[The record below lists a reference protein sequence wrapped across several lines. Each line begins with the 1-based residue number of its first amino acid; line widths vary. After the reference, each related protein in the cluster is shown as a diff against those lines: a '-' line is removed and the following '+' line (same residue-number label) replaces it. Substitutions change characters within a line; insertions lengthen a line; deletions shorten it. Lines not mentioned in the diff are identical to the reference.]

1 MVTSFPASLSLNPS
15 LSPPPFSATNTQL
28 SFSSPFPPIRFPACR
43 SSRTK
48 PSSLCGKGVRL
59 CCSERPKSRKL
70 ELKASDMTITEVGQE
85 EEEEEEGPPPYV
97 ESEIN
102 SRPRRIALFVEP
114 SPFAY
119 VSGYKNRFQNFIRY
133 LREMGDEVMV
143 VTTHEG
149 VPDEFYGAKLIGS
162 RSFPFPWYQKVPL
175 SLALSPRIIS
185 EVAQF
190 KPDIIHAS
198 SPGIMVFGAL
208 IIAKLL
214 CVPIVMSYHT
224 HVPVYIP
231 RYTFSWLVKPM
242 WLVIKFLHRAADL
255 TLVPSAA
262 ISKDLLEAGV
272 AAANTIRLWNKGVDS
287 ESFHPRFRSHE
298 MRIRLSNG
306 EPEKP
311 LIVHVGRLG
320 VEKSL
325 DFLKSVMD
333 RLPEARI
340 AFIGD
345 GPYREDL
352 EKLFDGM
359 PAVFTGM
366 LGGEELSQA
375 YASGDVF
382 VMPSESETLG
392 LVVLEAMSSG
402 IPVVGARAGGIPDI
416 IPTDQEGKTGFLY
429 DYNDLDDCLS
439 KLQPLL
445 ENKDLRET
453 IGKAARE
460 EMEKYD
466 WKAATRVI
474 RNEQYNAAIWFWR
487 KKRAQFLRPLQ
498 WFMKRIFPP
507 TTPAIKY
514 SQMSAESKFKCSRV
528 TDSMHF
534 TCTSSPSLIDQV
546 PEDQLQQQS
555 MDRNIE
561 NHPGASPGSERDFPA
576 LVSLFPVSILNI
588 THNTSRDGGRGW
600 G

>member
-1 MVTSFPASLSLNPS
+1 MTTSLSLSINPALSPPFLPTVTFPS
-15 LSPPPFSATNTQL
+15 LSSSFSSSSCCCSVSSCPL
-28 SFSSPFPPIRFPACR
+28 SFSSF
-43 SSRTK
+43 RTRLLTI
-48 PSSLCGKGVRL
+48 SCNRESGKLKRYPLVRA
-59 CCSERPKSRKL
+59 KDNN
-70 ELKASDMTITEVGQE
+70 SDMTIREVRE
-85 EEEEEEGPPPYV
+85 EEEEEEENPPPLLDA
-97 ESEIN
+97 ETN
-102 SRPRRIALFVEP
+102 ARPRRIALFVEP

-149 VPDEFYGAKLIGS
+149 VPQEFYGAKLIGS
-162 RSFPFPWYQKVPL
+162 RSFPCPWYQKVPL

-185 EVAQF
+185 EVARF

-242 WLVIKFLHRAADL
+242 WLIIKFLHRAADL

-262 ISKDLLEAGV
+262 IGRDLQAARV
-272 AAANTIRLWNKGVDS
+272 TAANRIRLWNKGVDS
-287 ESFHPRFRSHE
+287 ESFHPRFRSQE
-298 MRIRLSNG
+298 MRWRLSNG

-325 DFLKSVMD
+325 DFLKRVMD
-333 RLPEARI
+333 RLPDARI

-345 GPYREDL
+345 GPYREEL
-352 EKLFDGM
+352 EKMFSGM

-416 IPTDQEGKTGFLY
+416 IPPEQDGKIGFLY
-429 DYNDLDDCLS
+429 TPGDIDDCLG
-439 KLQPLL
+439 KLESLL
-445 ENKDLRET
+445 NNQELRET
-453 IGKAARE
+453 MGKAARQ

-466 WKAATRVI
+466 WRAATRKI
-474 RNEQYNAAIWFWR
+474 RNENYNAAIWFWR
-487 KKRAQFLRPLQ
+487 KKRAQLLRPIQ
-498 WFMKRIFPP
+498 WLVKRIFP
-507 TTPAIKY
+507 
-514 SQMSAESKFKCSRV
+514 
-528 TDSMHF
+528 
-534 TCTSSPSLIDQV
+534 SPEV
-546 PEDQLQQQS
+546 NY
-555 MDRNIE
+555 R
-561 NHPGASPGSERDFPA
+561 
-576 LVSLFPVSILNI
+576 
-588 THNTSRDGGRGW
+588 
-600 G
+600 

>member
-1 MVTSFPASLSLNPS
+1 MMTSSLSIRSSLSLSNCPTCSSSSSSSLNSLHFPSQRQIPISQKVSKIRS
-15 LSPPPFSATNTQL
+15 LSSKVQ
-28 SFSSPFPPIRFPACR
+28 
-43 SSRTK
+43 K
-48 PSSLCGKGVRL
+48 
-59 CCSERPKSRKL
+59 SERVVDRFGVKVCKMAINGEEQEAPLL
-70 ELKASDMTITEVGQE
+70 EEAETSK
-85 EEEEEEGPPPYV
+85 
-97 ESEIN
+97 
-102 SRPRRIALFVEP
+102 PRRIALFVEP

-119 VSGYKNRFQNFIRY
+119 VSGYKNRFQNFIKY

-149 VPDEFYGAKLIGS
+149 VPEEFYGAKLIGS
-162 RSFPFPWYQKVPL
+162 RSFPCPWYQKVPL

-185 EVAQF
+185 EVAAF

-208 IIAKLL
+208 AIAKML

-262 ISKDLLEAGV
+262 IAKDLL
-272 AAANTIRLWNKGVDS
+272 AAKVTADNRIRLWNKGVDS
-287 ESFHPRFRSHE
+287 ESFHPRFRSSE
-298 MRIRLSNG
+298 MRWRLSNG
-306 EPEKP
+306 EPDKP

-325 DFLKSVMD
+325 DFLKRVMD
-333 RLPEARI
+333 ELPEARI

-345 GPYREDL
+345 GPYREEL
-352 EKLFDGM
+352 EKMFAGM

-366 LGGEELSQA
+366 LQGEELSQA

-416 IPTDQEGKTGFLY
+416 IPEDQEGKTGFLFSPG
-429 DYNDLDDCLS
+429 DLDDCLS
-439 KLQPLL
+439 KLKPLL
-445 ENKDLRET
+445 HDRELRET

-466 WKAATRVI
+466 WRAATKTI

-487 KKRAQFLRPLQ
+487 KKKVHLMRPVQLLLN
-498 WFMKRIFPP
+498 FFVK
-507 TTPAIKY
+507 
-514 SQMSAESKFKCSRV
+514 
-528 TDSMHF
+528 
-534 TCTSSPSLIDQV
+534 SPQV
-546 PEDQLQQQS
+546 S
-555 MDRNIE
+555 YR
-561 NHPGASPGSERDFPA
+561 
-576 LVSLFPVSILNI
+576 
-588 THNTSRDGGRGW
+588 
-600 G
+600 

>member
-375 YASGDVF
+375 YASGDIF

-416 IPTDQEGKTGFLY
+416 IPADQEGKTGFLY

>member
-1 MVTSFPASLSLNPS
+1 MSTPLSINPD
-15 LSPPPFSATNTQL
+15 LSPPPPLSTSSSASSSVPRTLFSLRISNICA
-28 SFSSPFPPIRFPACR
+28 PRAKPICR
-43 SSRTK
+43 IRSKSH
-48 PSSLCGKGVRL
+48 SLL
-59 CCSERPKSRKL
+59 SERPNSGR
-70 ELKASDMTITEVGQE
+70 LKRSSISASDMTITEFRDE
-85 EEEEEEGPPPYV
+85 EEDPPPLL
-97 ESEIN
+97 ESEI
-102 SRPRRIALFVEP
+102 SSKPRRIVLFVEP

-149 VPDEFYGAKLIGS
+149 VPQEFYGAKLIGS
-162 RSFPFPWYQKVPL
+162 RSFPCPLYQKVPL

-185 EVAQF
+185 EVARY
-190 KPDIIHAS
+190 
-198 SPGIMVFGAL
+198 FGAL

-214 CVPIVMSYHT
+214 CVPLVMSYHT

-262 ISKDLLEAGV
+262 LRKELEAARV
-272 AAANTIRLWNKGVDS
+272 TAANKIRLWNKGVDS
-287 ESFHPRFRSHE
+287 ESFHPQYRCHE
-298 MRIRLSNG
+298 MRLRLSNG

-325 DFLKSVMD
+325 DLLKRVMD
-333 RLPEARI
+333 QLPEARI

-345 GPYREDL
+345 GPYRGDL
-352 EKLFDGM
+352 ENLFSGM

-402 IPVVGARAGGIPDI
+402 LPVVAARAGGLIDI
-416 IPTDQEGKTGFLY
+416 IPEDQEGKTGFCFIPG
-429 DYNDLDDCLS
+429 DIDDCVS
-439 KLQPLL
+439 KLKPLL
-445 ENKDLRET
+445 HNRELRET
-453 IGKAARE
+453 IGKSARE

-466 WKAATRVI
+466 WRAATKTI

-487 KKRAQFLRPLQ
+487 KKRAQLLRPFQ
-498 WFMKRIFPP
+498 WLFRRAFQ
-507 TTPAIKY
+507 A
-514 SQMSAESKFKCSRV
+514 
-528 TDSMHF
+528 
-534 TCTSSPSLIDQV
+534 
-546 PEDQLQQQS
+546 PEV
-555 MDRNIE
+555 NY
-561 NHPGASPGSERDFPA
+561 
-576 LVSLFPVSILNI
+576 
-588 THNTSRDGGRGW
+588 
-600 G
+600 

>member
-1 MVTSFPASLSLNPS
+1 MTRGEVREDEEN
-15 LSPPPFSATNTQL
+15 PPFL
-28 SFSSPFPPIRFPACR
+28 DY
-43 SSRTK
+43 
-48 PSSLCGKGVRL
+48 
-59 CCSERPKSRKL
+59 E
-70 ELKASDMTITEVGQE
+70 TI
-85 EEEEEEGPPPYV
+85 
-97 ESEIN
+97 

-119 VSGYKNRFQNFIRY
+119 VSGYKNRFQNFIKF

-149 VPDEFYGAKLIGS
+149 VPQEFYGAKLIGS

-185 EVAQF
+185 EVARF

-208 IIAKLL
+208 AIAKLL
-214 CVPIVMSYHT
+214 SVPIVMSYHT

-242 WLVIKFLHRAADL
+242 WMIIKFLHRAADL

-262 ISKDLLEAGV
+262 IGRDLEAARV
-272 AAANTIRLWNKGVDS
+272 TAANKIRVWNKGVDS
-287 ESFHPRFRSHE
+287 ESFHPRFRSYE
-298 MRIRLSNG
+298 MRMRLSNG

-325 DFLKSVMD
+325 DFLKRVMD
-333 RLPEARI
+333 RLPGARI
-340 AFIGD
+340 AIIGD
-345 GPYREDL
+345 GPYREEL
-352 EKLFDGM
+352 EKMFTGM

-416 IPTDQEGKTGFLY
+416 IPPELDGKTGFLF
-429 DYNDLDDCLS
+429 NPGDLDDCLS
-439 KLQPLL
+439 KLEPLL
-445 ENKDLRET
+445 DNQELRET
-453 IGKAARE
+453 IGKAARQDT
-460 EMEKYD
+460 EKYD
-466 WKAATRVI
+466 WKAATKKI
-474 RNEQYNAAIWFWR
+474 RNEQYSAAIWFWR
-487 KKRAQFLRPLQ
+487 ENSAQLFRPIQWLVKR
-498 WFMKRIFPP
+498 
-507 TTPAIKY
+507 
-514 SQMSAESKFKCSRV
+514 
-528 TDSMHF
+528 
-534 TCTSSPSLIDQV
+534 
-546 PEDQLQQQS
+546 
-555 MDRNIE
+555 
-561 NHPGASPGSERDFPA
+561 
-576 LVSLFPVSILNI
+576 LFPIPEV
-588 THNTSRDGGRGW
+588 
-600 G
+600 

>member
-1 MVTSFPASLSLNPS
+1 MTSTSLSINLS
-15 LSPPPFSATNTQL
+15 LSPPPFSTSAAVATTI
-28 SFSSPFPPIRFPACR
+28 SFYEA
-43 SSRTK
+43 
-48 PSSLCGKGVRL
+48 PSSLRFPHFRSLTSNPTSSFCDISRFTCL
-59 CCSERPKSRKL
+59 KSSFRSRGRGIL
-70 ELKASDMTITEVGQE
+70 SVKANKMTIAEVRPEDGE
-85 EEEEEEGPPPYV
+85 EDSPPLLDP
-97 ESEIN
+97 ETN
-102 SRPRRIALFVEP
+102 SKPRRIALFVEP

-149 VPDEFYGAKLIGS
+149 VPKEFYGAKLIGS
-162 RSFPFPWYQKVPL
+162 RSFPCPLYQKVPL

-185 EVAQF
+185 EVARF

-214 CVPIVMSYHT
+214 SVPLVMSYHT

-262 ISKDLLEAGV
+262 IGKDLEAERV
-272 AAANTIRLWNKGVDS
+272 TAANKIRLWNKGVDS
-287 ESFHPRFRSHE
+287 VSFHPRFRSHE
-298 MRIRLSNG
+298 MRLRLSGG
-306 EPEKP
+306 EPDKP
-311 LIVHVGRLG
+311 LIVHVGRIG

-325 DFLKSVMD
+325 DFLKRIMD

-340 AFIGD
+340 AIVGD
-345 GPYREDL
+345 GPYREEL
-352 EKLFDGM
+352 EKIFTGM

-366 LGGEELSQA
+366 LSGEELSQA

-402 IPVVGARAGGIPDI
+402 IPVIGARAGGVPDI
-416 IPTDQEGKTGFLY
+416 IPPEQDGKIGYLY
-429 DYNDLDDCLS
+429 TPGDVDDCLS
-439 KLQPLL
+439 KLKPLL
-445 ENKDLRET
+445 ENRELRET
-453 IGKAARE
+453 MGKAARE

-466 WKAATRVI
+466 WKAATRTI

-487 KKRAQFLRPLQ
+487 KKRAQFLRPFQ
-498 WFMKRIFPP
+498 WLFKRIFP
-507 TTPAIKY
+507 
-514 SQMSAESKFKCSRV
+514 
-528 TDSMHF
+528 
-534 TCTSSPSLIDQV
+534 SS
-546 PEDQLQQQS
+546 E
-555 MDRNIE
+555 
-561 NHPGASPGSERDFPA
+561 
-576 LVSLFPVSILNI
+576 VSYQ
-588 THNTSRDGGRGW
+588 
-600 G
+600 